1 MNLFDFFSFFSHAH
15 SEIAENGADKVL
27 SSGEKN
33 SSVQKAYVNFPTS
46 RKRALDVPLYAI
58 SSGRSMVEMLG
69 VLAIIG
75 VLSVGAISGYS
86 KAMMKYK
93 LNKQREQIT
102 AVMSAIIEYQSII
115 STITTKESIV
125 PTLIKLNALPPEMI
139 INKNSTHLQ
148 DVLGLS
154 ISITGAGKS
163 CVYYRMSDF
172 ADDNHTICRNILE
185 SLKEYSSVLYALGVN
200 STTAEG
206 VNQQDWYFGNLA
218 GDTSGYSQK
227 IHMLNVNTMQNVCEK
242 CDKYSCGIYAIV
254 CNGQF

>member
-1 MNLFDFFSFFSHAH
+1 MNLFDFFKFSFHAH
-15 SEIAENGADKVL
+15 NEIADNGADKVL
-27 SSGEKN
+27 SSGEEN
-33 SSVQKAYVNFPTS
+33 SSVHKTYVNFLTS
-46 RKRALDVPLYAI
+46 RKRALDAPLYAI

-102 AVMSAIIEYQSII
+102 AVMSAMIEYQSII
-115 STITTKESIV
+115 STITTNESIV

-154 ISITGAGKS
+154 ISITRAGKS
-163 CVYYRMSDF
+163 CVYYTFHMTDF

-185 SLKEYSSVLYALGVN
+185 SLKKYSSVLYALGVN
-200 STTAEG
+200 STTAED
-206 VNQQDWYFGNLA
+206 VNQQDWYF

-242 CDKYSCGIYAIV
+242 CDKYTCGIYAIV

>member
-1 MNLFDFFSFFSHAH
+1 MNLFDFFSFSFHAH
-15 SEIAENGADKVL
+15 NERRQADAALCTKNERPKNGADAKPCL
-27 SSGEKN
+27 SDVYRSG
-33 SSVQKAYVNFPTS
+33 T
-46 RKRALDVPLYAI
+46 RARRRQTDAALC
-58 SSGRSMVEMLG
+58 GRSMVEMLG

-102 AVMSAIIEYQSII
+102 AVMSAMIEYQSII
-115 STITTKESIV
+115 STITTNESIV

-148 DVLGLS
+148 DVLGLR
-154 ISITGAGKS
+154 IAITRTGKS
-163 CVYYRMSDF
+163 CVYYTFHMTDF

-200 STTAEG
+200 STTAED
-206 VNQQDWYFGNLA
+206 VNQQDWYF
-218 GDTSGYSQK
+218 SQK